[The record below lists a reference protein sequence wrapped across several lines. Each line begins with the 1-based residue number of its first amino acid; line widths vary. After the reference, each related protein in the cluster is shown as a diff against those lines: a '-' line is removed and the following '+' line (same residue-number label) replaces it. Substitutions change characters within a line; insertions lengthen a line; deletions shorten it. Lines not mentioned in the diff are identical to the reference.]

1 MVIDLGDNT
10 ARQLMAAAS
19 SEGMTVDEYVRAIL
33 SSSLAEAKEVSKERQ
48 KPNLIGA
55 MTEHSD
61 LFDEVLKEAYESRER
76 DPLRVDSDG

>member
-19 SEGMTVDEYVRAIL
+19 SEGMTVDEFVRAIL
-33 SSSLAEAKEVSKERQ
+33 SSSHAASKERQ

-61 LFDEVLKEAYESRER
+61 LLDEVLKEAYESRER
-76 DPLRVDSDG
+76 DPLRVDSDE